1 MAASP
6 SDTPLHETIAQL
18 TAAGL
23 SPDEARLIA
32 RRRQRASQALGQ
44 DARVAI
50 GLAVAAA
57 VLVKVPALFG
67 LDFDNAEQF
76 YARNLSFFVLPL
88 LAGWFAWQRRLDTGT
103 VVRIGA
109 TFLAA
114 MAFINLYPFTAG
126 SDTEVLAVLHLPI
139 ALWLAVGVAHAGRH
153 WAEVE
158 GRMDFIRFSGELVI
172 YFALIALGGG
182 VLTGMTLMIFEAIGV
197 NLESFVQSWML
208 PCGAAGAVMIAAWL
222 VEARQGV
229 MENLAPVLTRVFTP
243 LFALALLAFLGAVV
257 VTGQGVGVEREVL
270 IGFDLLLVVVV
281 CLLLYSISARD
292 PAAPPGTFD
301 YTQMVLVVAALLTD
315 LLALGAISTR
325 INEFGF
331 TPNRTA
337 ALGMN
342 LILLVNLA
350 WSAVLLLGFLRGR
363 RPFAALEAWQVR
375 FLPVYAGWAAVVVVV
390 FPLVFRALD

>member
-23 SPDEARLIA
+23 SPEEARLIA

-57 VLVKVPALFG
+57 VLVKLPALFG

-88 LAGWFAWQRRLDTGT
+88 LAGWFAWQRRLDSAT

-139 ALWLAVGVAHAGRH
+139 ALWLVIGVAHAGGR

-172 YFALIALGGG
+172 YFALIAIGGG

-208 PCGAAGAVMIAAWL
+208 PCGAAGAVLIAAWL

-292 PAAPPGTFD
+292 PAVPPGTFD

-315 LLALGAISTR
+315 LLALGAIGTR